1 MNSFVIAG
9 TCTSIGKT
17 MKKLLRWLPLFFLLA
32 AYASASRVER
42 DETGRTVIIPDHV
55 HRAVSLS
62 PSLTNTVYAL
72 GAASDLVGITDYT
85 IFPAEAA
92 KQKPSVGA
100 VVNPSLE
107 HIVALHPDVVLALP
121 EFNGAE
127 AIEGLRRLGIPVF
140 LFNTAN
146 IANIYHSIDAVGR
159 VMGREREATTLIAQL
174 RAREEKVRAQSVGK
188 AKPSALL
195 VLSIDPLIT
204 AGKDAFIT
212 QMIEAAGARSVTD
225 DVKQDWVQ
233 MNVEAI
239 LPRKPDY
246 ILLMKNGPVTLKD
259 MQRHAGWSSLPAVQ
273 HGRII
278 IVDDRV
284 QIPAPVAFDGLEDLA
299 RQIHALQSH

>member
-9 TCTSIGKT
+9 TGMSIGKT
-17 MKKLLRWLPLFFLLA
+17 MKKLLRCLPLLLLLTSF
-32 AYASASRVER
+32 ASASRVER
-42 DETGRTVIIPDHV
+42 DETGRTVTIPDHV

-146 IANIYHSIDAVGR
+146 IANIYHSIDTVGR
-159 VMGREREATTLIAQL
+159 VMGREREATALDCPV
-174 RAREEKVRAQSVGK
+174 ARPRSEGPRSIGRQRQ
-188 AKPSALL
+188 AKR
-195 VLSIDPLIT
+195 T
-204 AGKDAFIT
+204 AG
-212 QMIEAAGARSVTD
+212 SVD
-225 DVKQDWVQ
+225 
-233 MNVEAI
+233 
-239 LPRKPDY
+239 
-246 ILLMKNGPVTLKD
+246 
-259 MQRHAGWSSLPAVQ
+259 
-273 HGRII
+273 
-278 IVDDRV
+278 
-284 QIPAPVAFDGLEDLA
+284 
-299 RQIHALQSH
+299 